1 MIPSES
7 ERGRSDSEARTETS
21 DAVSDLLPTP
31 GRSYSATE
39 PVPFSTLL
47 FCSVA
52 VLFSAGP
59 TRRWQARTKY
69 LLPTAYR
76 STCFL
81 GNGLFSPFLSPPPLD
96 WPTPPNPTGTKGG
109 RRKGPRLSQIGW
121 KCSCSLDLYKSIT
134 TEQIL
139 WNALING
146 CHWTMPSSSPADKA

>member
-7 ERGRSDSEARTETS
+7 ERGRSDSEARTETC

-31 GRSYSATE
+31 ALPVAPTPPRNPCRS
-39 PVPFSTLL
+39 PLFS
-47 FCSVA
+47 S